1 MKYSE
6 IIQTK
11 EYKQDWNC
19 CTVVA
24 SSVIFNKPFGEMQ
37 KFYDH
42 HGRKRKQGYRDWK
55 EAIIELCEK
64 YNYSYKKY
72 AVMRRV
78 ENGTL
83 KSGYEVRQTKWTG
96 GQIENAEILCRLKTK
111 NSLNIS
117 NFNQYLPKG
126 NYIMGFNGSICH
138 VGAVK
143 NGIVEDW
150 TDGRRYVICSLF
162 KIEKN
167 NVKCLTKSLLK
178 DFESFGF

>member
-1 MKYSE
+1 MSK
-6 IIQTK
+6 TK
-11 EYKQDWNC
+11 EYKEDHNC

-37 KFYDH
+37 KFYDQ
-42 HGRKRKQGYRDWK
+42 HGRKRKQGYRDWR
-55 EAIIELCEK
+55 EAIVQLCEK

-72 AVMRRV
+72 AVRYGK
-78 ENGTL
+78 N
-83 KSGYEVRQTKWTG
+83 GYEVRETEWNG
-96 GQIENAEILCRLKTK
+96 SYIENAEVLCKLKSK

-126 NYIMGFNGSICH
+126 NFIMGFNGSICH

-143 NGIVEDW
+143 NGVVEDL
-150 TDGRRYVICSLF
+150 TDGRRYVICSFF

-167 NVKCLTKSLLK
+167 KNVKCLTKSLLE

>member
-37 KFYDH
+37 KFYDQ
-42 HGRKRKQGYRDWK
+42 HGRKRKQGYSGWR
-55 EAIIELCEK
+55 EAIIDLCKK
-64 YNYSYKKY
+64 YNYTYKAY
-72 AVMRRV
+72 AVQY
-78 ENGTL
+78 NY
-83 KSGYEVRQTKWTG
+83 KNGYEVRQTKG
-96 GQIENAEILCRLKTK
+96 NGSYIENNAEVLCKLKTK

-150 TDGRRYVICSLF
+150 TDGRRYAICSLF

-167 NVKCLTKSLLK
+167 ENVKCLTKSLLK

>member
-11 EYKQDWNC
+11 EFKQDWNC

-24 SSVIFNKPFGEMQ
+24 SSVIFNKPFEEMQ
-37 KFYDH
+37 KFYDQ
-42 HGRKRKQGYRDWK
+42 HGRKRKQGYSGWRN
-55 EAIIELCEK
+55 AIVELCEK
-64 YNYSYKKY
+64 YNYSYKKF
-72 AVMRRV
+72 AVMHGKNGYQV
-78 ENGTL
+78 EQTQWNG
-83 KSGYEVRQTKWTG
+83 S
-96 GQIENAEILCRLKTK
+96 QIENAEVLCKLKTR

-126 NYIMGFNGSICH
+126 DYIMAFNGSICH

-150 TDGRRYVICSLF
+150 TDGRRYAICSLF

-167 NVKCLTKSLLK
+167 ENVKCLTKSFLK

>member
-11 EYKQDWNC
+11 EFKEDHNC

-24 SSVIFNKPFGEMQ
+24 SSVVFNKPFAEIQ
-37 KFYDH
+37 KFYDQ
-42 HGRKRKQGYRDWK
+42 HGRKRKQGYRFWR

-64 YNYSYKKY
+64 YNYTYKKY
-72 AVMRRV
+72 AVMYSIS
-78 ENGTL
+78 N
-83 KSGYEVRQTKWTG
+83 GYEVKQTKWNG
-96 GQIENAEILCRLKTK
+96 SQIENAEILCKLKTR

-126 NYIMGFNGSICH
+126 DYIMGFNGSICH

-143 NGIVEDW
+143 NGVVEDW

-167 NVKCLTKSLLK
+167 ENSVKHLTKSFLE